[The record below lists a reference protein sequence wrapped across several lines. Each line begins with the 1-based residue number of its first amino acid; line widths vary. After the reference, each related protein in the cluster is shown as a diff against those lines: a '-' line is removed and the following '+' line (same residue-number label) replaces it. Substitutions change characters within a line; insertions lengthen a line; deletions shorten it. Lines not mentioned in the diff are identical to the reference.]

1 MECQN
6 IINLLDNKPNQISK
20 FTFKTWVEI
29 NDDLRETY
37 NTNSQIKFKT
47 LILKSRLRDY
57 SDSYILVSG
66 NIIFVVGVTDGE
78 ARAAK
83 KKNDNNNK
91 QVIF

>member
-20 FTFKTWVEI
+20 FTLKTWVEI

-47 LILKSRLRDY
+47 LILKSRLCDY

-66 NIIFVVGVTDGE
+66 NIIFVVGGTDGE

-83 KKNDNNNK
+83 KIIIINK
-91 QVIF
+91 

>member
-6 IINLLDNKPNQISK
+6 IINLLHNKPNQISK
-20 FTFKTWVEI
+20 FTLKTWVEI

-47 LILKSRLRDY
+47 LILKSRLCDY

-66 NIIFVVGVTDGE
+66 NIIFVVGGTDGE

-83 KKNDNNNK
+83 KK
-91 QVIF
+91 

>member
-20 FTFKTWVEI
+20 FTLKTWVEI

-47 LILKSRLRDY
+47 LILKSRLCDY

-66 NIIFVVGVTDGE
+66 NIIFVVGGTDGE

-83 KKNDNNNK
+83 ENNNNK

>member
-20 FTFKTWVEI
+20 FTLKTWVEI

-47 LILKSRLRDY
+47 LILKSRLCDY

-66 NIIFVVGVTDGE
+66 NIIFVVGGTDGE

-83 KKNDNNNK
+83 ENNNNNK